1 MSITVH
7 NNEVLKGIALRL
19 EEHVFNNCKIIESQ
33 VFYDGGPFQWT
44 NSSFENCQIAFRG
57 AAMNTTQVMQALGM
71 LKQAL
76 QPPQTVSGSS
86 TVH

>member
-1 MSITVH
+1 MPITVH
-7 NNEVLKGIALRL
+7 NNETLKGVALQL
-19 EEHVFNNCKIIESQ
+19 EEHVFNNCKIIECQ